1 MNIDNNKT
9 LRNALKVILK
19 EALLEIHIPS
29 KDRPATNDDLEELLR
44 QLGEHLDEDS
54 KAVLVRL
61 LGDNVTVNRL
71 TRTAYGLANPKS
83 VEAAE
88 RQIDSMSFR

>member
-44 QLGEHLDEDS
+44 QLGEDLDEES
-54 KAVLVRL
+54 REFLVGML
-61 LGDNVTVNRL
+61 KDGATLNHL
-71 TRTAYGLANPKS
+71 TRAAYNLTSPKS
-83 VEAAE
+83 QAAAE
-88 RQIDSMSFR
+88 RQFDSMSFR